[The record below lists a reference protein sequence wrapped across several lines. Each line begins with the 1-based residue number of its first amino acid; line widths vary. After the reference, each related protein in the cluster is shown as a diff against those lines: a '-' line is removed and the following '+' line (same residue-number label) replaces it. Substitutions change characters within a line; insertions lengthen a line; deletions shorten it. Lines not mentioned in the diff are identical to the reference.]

1 MTCWFAEPLFFS
13 LPGDLEELFSKEQL
27 EAQGRGRPAQEELDA
42 YQFSNL
48 GPVRFLMHEQWK
60 KSNKQVCCARVEGRG
75 YVTEQK
81 KILRE

>member
-1 MTCWFAEPLFFS
+1 MTCWFAEPLFFLS
-13 LPGDLEELFSKEQL
+13 LLIWKEPFSKEQL

-42 YQFSNL
+42 YRFSNL